1 MSLAPLAVQAYQTR
15 TSAPIPGCAVSS
27 QIFMPRTQVIAPD
40 RVNDLRAREHLA
52 RMAHQVLQQG
62 KLFGRQLDDA
72 PGAAC
77 LVPHKIKRQIADT
90 ELEGLIKAT
99 VAAAQESVDT
109 RQ

>member
-1 MSLAPLAVQAYQTR
+1 MREALVDLVTQVVNVDIHDIR
-15 TSAPIPGCAVSS
+15 K
-27 QIFMPRTQVIAPD
+27 RLQVIAPD

-72 PGAAC
+72 PGASC

-99 VAAAQESVDT
+99 VTAAQERVDT